1 MKILVFG
8 RGVISTQYAWALE
21 NSGNEI
27 EFYIRPEHIKKYG
40 NSINLEIWDARINSK
55 GTFINENWSVVFK
68 DEIDIENDYDIIFV
82 SVNSHQIKDVV
93 SFLAPRVGNATVL
106 FFNNFWVDP
115 IEAIAPIPLN
125 QIVWGFPG
133 AGGGFDKDG
142 TLKGGFMKSVF
153 FGTIGTALSDRDI
166 KIRNLFISA
175 GFKVSEQKDFRSWLW
190 NHYALNAAMEAA
202 MIKVGGFKEMFDS
215 PESLANIGVNIREII
230 TLLKARGSK
239 IDISTRIF
247 AHTPLILLGSVLKN
261 IVFKEGSLVNKMMK
275 DNNSKIGYSYRD
287 VFIEAK
293 RLGVSMPN
301 FESNEHL
308 FDKSLF
314 EVVSE
319 NRPH

>member
-1 MKILVFG
+1 MFG

-21 NSGNEI
+21 KSGNEI
-27 EFYIRPEHIKKYG
+27 EFYVRSEHIKQYG
-40 NSINLEIWDARINSK
+40 DSINLEIWDARTNSK
-55 GTFINENWSVVFK
+55 GTLINESWHVIFK
-68 DEIDIENDYDIIFV
+68 DEIDIKNDYDIIFV
-82 SVNSHQIKDVV
+82 SVNSHQIRDIV
-93 SFLAPRVGNATVL
+93 SYLAPRVGNATVL

-115 IEAIAPIPLN
+115 IDAIAPIPLN

-153 FGTIGTALSDRDI
+153 FGTFETALSERDI
-166 KIRNLFISA
+166 KIRNLFVNT
-175 GFKVSEQKDFRSWLW
+175 GFKISEQKDFRSWLW

-215 PESLANIGVNIREII
+215 LESLANIGVNIREII
-230 TLLKARGSK
+230 TLLKARGSR

-247 AHTPLILLGSVLKN
+247 ANTHSRVLGFVLKN
-261 IVFKEGSLVNKMMK
+261 IVFKEGSLINEMMK

-287 VFIEAK
+287 VLLEARK
-293 RLGVSMPN
+293 LSVSMPN
-301 FESNEHL
+301 FEAKKHF

-314 EVVSE
+314 EK
-319 NRPH
+319 